1 MPKRNPVNKDG
12 DNYKRY
18 STSPYFSPCSQ
29 APTQHTQHDIHTS
42 YKHRQTDLQSEQT
55 DTPQSTLSLSLQLK
69 AADSSPHTYKRTT
82 AHYNKPLHSKRFEG
96 TSYSVMME
104 DSIILLNAGTIQQDC
119 TASQPRRM
127 HKHRHENSKYKP
139 LQYSSHTQ
147 SVPPSII
154 LTL

>member
-1 MPKRNPVNKDG
+1 METITNVTVRRLTFRHAAKHQRNTHNTIYILLINTD
-12 DNYKRY
+12 
-18 STSPYFSPCSQ
+18 
-29 APTQHTQHDIHTS
+29 
-42 YKHRQTDLQSEQT
+42 RQTDLQSEQT